1 MMKKLLPILKS
12 GIRENN
18 QERLLKIEL
27 KLSKVLGDM
36 EITGLKVDRKQLEE
50 VEVEFV
56 AEQEKIANRIYEL
69 AGEKFNI
76 NSVKQLGEI
85 LFVKLGIPAGKRTKT
100 GYSTSSDVLEKLSQY
115 EICRLVLDY
124 RGISKLISTYL
135 HGLLEVLSGENFVH
149 PLYKQALTATGRL
162 SSVEPNIQNMPIRTE
177 LGQVIRK
184 AFISRFKDGKILSCD
199 YSQIE
204 LRVLAHIS
212 EDQNMIEMFS
222 HDVDFHTQTA
232 QRIYDTES
240 VTPEM
245 RRTAKAIN
253 FGIIYGMS
261 AWGLSEAIKV
271 TPQDAENYINKY
283 FATFSGVKKYL
294 DDAVSSAKKDGYTK
308 TIYNRRRYIPELNS
322 SNKALVSFGERTAM
336 NSPIQG
342 SAADIIK
349 HAMVIIFDKMKG
361 LKSKMIAQV
370 HDELLFDC
378 HPDEL
383 EEVKEIVKSSMENVI
398 KLKVPLIAQI
408 SWGDNWLNS

>member
-1 MMKKLLPILKS
+1 
-12 GIRENN
+12 
-18 QERLLKIEL
+18 
-27 KLSKVLGDM
+27 M

-283 FATFSGVKKYL
+283 FATFSGVK
-294 DDAVSSAKKDGYTK
+294 S
-308 TIYNRRRYIPELNS
+308 I
-322 SNKALVSFGERTAM
+322 
-336 NSPIQG
+336 
-342 SAADIIK
+342 
-349 HAMVIIFDKMKG
+349 
-361 LKSKMIAQV
+361 
-370 HDELLFDC
+370 
-378 HPDEL
+378 
-383 EEVKEIVKSSMENVI
+383 
-398 KLKVPLIAQI
+398 
-408 SWGDNWLNS
+408 